1 MKQHANAALTVASRK
16 QVKSLFENQQLSI
29 AELARRF
36 QVHRDTVRKWIYR
49 DSPFDKP
56 SAERKKR
63 IITPEYESAVIEY
76 RRQNPTHGAIRIAL
90 GLQSRFSFAG
100 RGTVA
105 IILKEHGLTKTTA
118 PRPKTKWRIPV
129 GRHRLQCDIQE
140 LPAIKGQKGF
150 EYKISFIHLRT
161 RSLVFRNS
169 LGLPNRNRRGCLQT
183 RVGEPTPFFIIFTD
197 NAMYFTMKYT
207 ALLWAETLPTSV
219 GNFA

>member
-76 RRQNPTHGAIRIAL
+76 RRQNLKVLPSLSDNNTLKYFIL
-90 GLQSRFSFAG
+90 SSF
-100 RGTVA
+100 
-105 IILKEHGLTKTTA
+105 
-118 PRPKTKWRIPV
+118 
-129 GRHRLQCDIQE
+129 
-140 LPAIKGQKGF
+140 
-150 EYKISFIHLRT
+150 
-161 RSLVFRNS
+161 
-169 LGLPNRNRRGCLQT
+169 
-183 RVGEPTPFFIIFTD
+183 
-197 NAMYFTMKYT
+197 
-207 ALLWAETLPTSV
+207 
-219 GNFA
+219 